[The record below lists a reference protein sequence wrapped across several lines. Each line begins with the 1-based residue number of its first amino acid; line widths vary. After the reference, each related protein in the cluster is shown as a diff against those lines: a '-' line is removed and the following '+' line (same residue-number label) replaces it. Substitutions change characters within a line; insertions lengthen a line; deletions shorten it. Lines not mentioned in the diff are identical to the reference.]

1 MLISS
6 SGAPGERR
14 PAPGRGVVRATSCR
28 TWTHRLS
35 VLSIALAGSML
46 AASGAYALSFVE
58 AREIAEQ
65 QSPRVSAQRLQIDAV
80 ESAQK
85 AAGTLPDP
93 KLSIG
98 LESFPISGMDRWSLT
113 RESMTGQRLALM
125 QEVPNQA
132 KRAAKVASAQARV
145 ERERAALVLQRLQIR
160 QELGLAW
167 IAAQA
172 VEQRDQLLAEL
183 LAENRRLQDSLL
195 ARVAG
200 GSAQA
205 GDLLT
210 AQQEALALS
219 DRRDDLQRDRSKA
232 RAMLRRWV
240 GPRADE
246 SLQGGT
252 GPLIHPVAQLRAE
265 LSSHAELALYPT
277 MQSMA
282 RAESHEA
289 QSEARGDWSWE
300 VAYTRR
306 DRRWGDM
313 VSFQLT
319 FDLPWQKERRQTPM
333 IQAKQRE
340 LERLE
345 AEQEP
350 HRDCRARQR
359 AGQHQP
365 GGPGDDPAQ
374 HEHPA
379 DADRTAWPAGA
390 DHRQSRSGVAAVP
403 ADVLPAGSHS
413 MSTTKKLR
421 LGPLPRTESVKL
433 TFACPVSLK
442 ADLDRYAALHA
453 QVYGEAVDTATLI
466 PYMLEAF
473 MEGDRGFK
481 RTQTKNEKA
490 TPA

>member
-14 PAPGRGVVRATSCR
+14 PAPGHGVLRAIPRR
-28 TWTHRLS
+28 TWIHRLS
-35 VLSIALAGSML
+35 ILSIALAGSMF
-46 AASGAYALSFVE
+46 AASRTYALSFAE

-93 KLSIG
+93 KLSVG
-98 LESFPISGMDRWSLT
+98 LENLPISGMDRWSLT

-172 VEQRDQLLAEL
+172 VEQREQLLTEL
-183 LAENRRLQDSLL
+183 LAENQRLQDSLP

-205 GDLLT
+205 GDLLA

-289 QSEARGDWSWE
+289 QSESRGDWSWE
-300 VAYTRR
+300 IAYSRR

-313 VSFQLT
+313 VSFQVT
-319 FDLPWQKERRQTPM
+319 FDLPWQKDRRQTPM

-345 AEQEP
+345 AEQEDVARR
-350 HRDCRARQR
+350 HLQELDDSAAELQALDSQIERLKSTGLQLAQGRAELALGTYR
-359 AGQHQP
+359 AAK
-365 GGPGDDPAQ
+365 GDLGAVLGARAQ
-374 HEHPA
+374 
-379 DADRTAWPAGA
+379 
-390 DHRQSRSGVAAVP
+390 
-403 ADVLPAGSHS
+403 VLE
-413 MSTTKKLR
+413 TRLR
-421 LGPLPRTESVKL
+421 LIDLQAQRDGVTTRLN
-433 TFACPVSLK
+433 SLI
-442 ADLDRYAALHA
+442 AD
-453 QVYGEAVDTATLI
+453 
-466 PYMLEAF
+466 
-473 MEGDRGFK
+473 
-481 RTQTKNEKA
+481 
-490 TPA
+490 

>member
-1 MLISS
+1 MSI
-6 SGAPGERR
+6 
-14 PAPGRGVVRATSCR
+14 
-28 TWTHRLS
+28 
-35 VLSIALAGSML
+35 LSIALAGSMF
-46 AASGAYALSFVE
+46 AASRTYALSFAE

-93 KLSIG
+93 KLSVG
-98 LESFPISGMDRWSLT
+98 LENLPISGMDRWSLT

-172 VEQRDQLLAEL
+172 VEQREQLLTEL
-183 LAENRRLQDSLL
+183 LAENQRLQDSLP

-205 GDLLT
+205 GDLLA

-289 QSEARGDWSWE
+289 QSESRGDWSWE
-300 VAYTRR
+300 IAYSRR

-313 VSFQLT
+313 VSFQVT
-319 FDLPWQKERRQTPM
+319 FDLPWQKDRRQTPM

-345 AEQEP
+345 AEQEDVARR
-350 HRDCRARQR
+350 HLQELDDSAAELQALDSQIERLKSTGLQLAQGRAELALGNYR
-359 AGQHQP
+359 AAK
-365 GGPGDDPAQ
+365 GDLGAVLGARAQ
-374 HEHPA
+374 
-379 DADRTAWPAGA
+379 
-390 DHRQSRSGVAAVP
+390 
-403 ADVLPAGSHS
+403 VLE
-413 MSTTKKLR
+413 TRLR
-421 LGPLPRTESVKL
+421 LIDLQAQRDGVTTRLN
-433 TFACPVSLK
+433 SLI
-442 ADLDRYAALHA
+442 AD
-453 QVYGEAVDTATLI
+453 
-466 PYMLEAF
+466 
-473 MEGDRGFK
+473 
-481 RTQTKNEKA
+481 
-490 TPA
+490 

>member
-14 PAPGRGVVRATSCR
+14 PAPSHGAMRAISCGPR
-28 TWTHRLS
+28 VHRLS
-35 VLSIALAGSML
+35 ILTIALMGGVFTS
-46 AASGAYALSFVE
+46 SQAYALNFAE

-93 KLSIG
+93 KLSVG
-98 LESFPISGMDRWSLT
+98 MENFPVSGMDRWSLT

-183 LAENRRLQDSLL
+183 LAENQRLQDSLP
-195 ARVAG
+195 
-200 GSAQA
+200 
-205 GDLLT
+205 

-219 DRRDDLQRDRSKA
+219 DRLDDLRRDRAKA

-246 SLQGGT
+246 TLQGDT
-252 GPLIHPVAQLRAE
+252 GPLIRPVTQLRTD
-265 LSSHAELALYPT
+265 LSSHAELALYPA

-289 QSEARGDWSWE
+289 QSESRGDWSWE

-313 VSFQLT
+313 VSFQVT

-345 AEQEP
+345 VEQE
-350 HRDCRARQR
+350 DVARKHLQEL
-359 AGQHQP
+359 
-365 GGPGDDPAQ
+365 DDSAAELQALDSQIERLKSTGLQLAQ
-374 HEHPA
+374 G
-379 DADRTAWPAGA
+379 R
-390 DHRQSRSGVAAVP
+390 
-403 ADVLPAGSHS
+403 
-413 MSTTKKLR
+413 
-421 LGPLPRTESVKL
+421 
-433 TFACPVSLK
+433 
-442 ADLDRYAALHA
+442 ADLALSNYRAAKGDLGAVLGARA
-453 QVYGEAVDTATLI
+453 QV
-466 PYMLEAF
+466 LEAR
-473 MEGDRGFK
+473 MRLIDLQAQRDGVTTRLNSLIAD
-481 RTQTKNEKA
+481 
-490 TPA
+490 

>member
-14 PAPGRGVVRATSCR
+14 PAPGHGVLRAIPRR
-28 TWTHRLS
+28 TWIHRLS
-35 VLSIALAGSML
+35 ILSIALAGSMF
-46 AASGAYALSFVE
+46 AASRTYALSFAE

-93 KLSIG
+93 KLSVG
-98 LESFPISGMDRWSLT
+98 LENLPISGMDRWSLT

-172 VEQRDQLLAEL
+172 VEQREQLLTEL
-183 LAENRRLQDSLL
+183 LAENQRLQDSLP

-205 GDLLT
+205 GDLLA

-289 QSEARGDWSWE
+289 QSESRGDWSWE
-300 VAYTRR
+300 IAYSRR

-313 VSFQLT
+313 VSFQVT
-319 FDLPWQKERRQTPM
+319 FDLPWQKDRRQTPM

-345 AEQEP
+345 AEQEDVARR
-350 HRDCRARQR
+350 HLQELDDSAAELQALDSQIERLKSTGLQLAQGRAELALGNYR
-359 AGQHQP
+359 AAK
-365 GGPGDDPAQ
+365 GDL
-374 HEHPA
+374 
-379 DADRTAWPAGA
+379 GA
-390 DHRQSRSGVAAVP
+390 
-403 ADVLPAGSHS
+403 VLGA
-413 MSTTKKLR
+413 R
-421 LGPLPRTESVKL
+421 
-433 TFACPVSLK
+433 
-442 ADLDRYAALHA
+442 A
-453 QVYGEAVDTATLI
+453 QVLETRLLLI
-466 PYMLEAF
+466 GLQAQRVGVTMRQNSLIA
-473 MEGDRGFK
+473 D
-481 RTQTKNEKA
+481 
-490 TPA
+490 

>member
-1 MLISS
+1 MF
-6 SGAPGERR
+6 
-14 PAPGRGVVRATSCR
+14 
-28 TWTHRLS
+28 
-35 VLSIALAGSML
+35 
-46 AASGAYALSFVE
+46 AASRTYALSFAE

-93 KLSIG
+93 KLSVG
-98 LESFPISGMDRWSLT
+98 LENLPISGMDRWSLT

-172 VEQRDQLLAEL
+172 VEQREQLLTEL
-183 LAENRRLQDSLL
+183 LAENQRLQDSLP

-205 GDLLT
+205 GDLLA

-289 QSEARGDWSWE
+289 QSESRGDWSWE
-300 VAYTRR
+300 IAYSRR

-313 VSFQLT
+313 VSFQVT
-319 FDLPWQKERRQTPM
+319 FDLPWQKDRRQTPM

-345 AEQEP
+345 AEQEDVARR
-350 HRDCRARQR
+350 HLQELDDSAAELQALDSQIERLKSTGLQLAQGRAELALSNYR
-359 AGQHQP
+359 AAK
-365 GGPGDDPAQ
+365 GDLSAVLGARAQ
-374 HEHPA
+374 
-379 DADRTAWPAGA
+379 
-390 DHRQSRSGVAAVP
+390 
-403 ADVLPAGSHS
+403 VLE
-413 MSTTKKLR
+413 TRLR
-421 LGPLPRTESVKL
+421 LIDLQAQRDGVTTRLNRL
-433 TFACPVSLK
+433 I
-442 ADLDRYAALHA
+442 AD
-453 QVYGEAVDTATLI
+453 
-466 PYMLEAF
+466 
-473 MEGDRGFK
+473 
-481 RTQTKNEKA
+481 
-490 TPA
+490 

>member
-1 MLISS
+1 MLVSS
-6 SGAPGERR
+6 R
-14 PAPGRGVVRATSCR
+14 
-28 TWTHRLS
+28 
-35 VLSIALAGSML
+35 
-46 AASGAYALSFVE
+46 AYALNFAE

-80 ESAQK
+80 EFARK

-98 LESFPISGMDRWSLT
+98 LENFPISGMDRWSLT
-113 RESMTGQRLALM
+113 REPMTGQRLALM

-132 KRAAKVASAQARV
+132 KRDAKVASAQARV

-183 LAENRRLQDSLL
+183 LAENQRLQDSLP

-205 GDLLT
+205 GDLLA

-246 SLQGGT
+246 ALQGDT

-265 LSSHAELALYPT
+265 LSSHAELALYPA

-289 QSEARGDWSWE
+289 QSESRGDWSWE
-300 VAYTRR
+300 IAYSRR

-313 VSFQLT
+313 VSFQVT
-319 FDLPWQKERRQTPM
+319 FDLPWQKDRRQTPM

-345 AEQEP
+345 AEQEDVSRR
-350 HRDCRARQR
+350 HLQELDDSAAELQALNSQIERLKSTGLQLAQGRAELALSNYR
-359 AGQHQP
+359 AAK
-365 GGPGDDPAQ
+365 GDLSAVLGARAQ
-374 HEHPA
+374 
-379 DADRTAWPAGA
+379 
-390 DHRQSRSGVAAVP
+390 
-403 ADVLPAGSHS
+403 VLE
-413 MSTTKKLR
+413 TRLR
-421 LGPLPRTESVKL
+421 LIDLQAQRDGVTTRLN
-433 TFACPVSLK
+433 SLI
-442 ADLDRYAALHA
+442 AD
-453 QVYGEAVDTATLI
+453 
-466 PYMLEAF
+466 
-473 MEGDRGFK
+473 
-481 RTQTKNEKA
+481 
-490 TPA
+490 

>member
-14 PAPGRGVVRATSCR
+14 PAPGHGVLRAIPRR
-28 TWTHRLS
+28 TWIHRLS
-35 VLSIALAGSML
+35 ILSIALAGSMF
-46 AASGAYALSFVE
+46 AASRTYALSFAE

-93 KLSIG
+93 KLSVG
-98 LESFPISGMDRWSLT
+98 LENLPISGMDRWSLT

-172 VEQRDQLLAEL
+172 VEQREQLLTEL
-183 LAENRRLQDSLL
+183 LAENQLLQDSLP

-205 GDLLT
+205 GDLLA

-289 QSEARGDWSWE
+289 QSESRGDWSWE
-300 VAYTRR
+300 IAYSRR

-313 VSFQLT
+313 VSFQVT
-319 FDLPWQKERRQTPM
+319 FDLPWQKDRRQTPM

-345 AEQEP
+345 AEQEDVARR
-350 HRDCRARQR
+350 HLQELDDSAAELQALDSQIERLKSTGLQLAQGRAELALGNYR
-359 AGQHQP
+359 AAK
-365 GGPGDDPAQ
+365 GDLGAVLGARAQ
-374 HEHPA
+374 
-379 DADRTAWPAGA
+379 
-390 DHRQSRSGVAAVP
+390 
-403 ADVLPAGSHS
+403 VLE
-413 MSTTKKLR
+413 TRLR
-421 LGPLPRTESVKL
+421 LIDLQAQRDGVTTRLN
-433 TFACPVSLK
+433 SLI
-442 ADLDRYAALHA
+442 AD
-453 QVYGEAVDTATLI
+453 
-466 PYMLEAF
+466 
-473 MEGDRGFK
+473 
-481 RTQTKNEKA
+481 
-490 TPA
+490 

>member
-14 PAPGRGVVRATSCR
+14 PAPGHGVLRAIPRR
-28 TWTHRLS
+28 TWIHRLS
-35 VLSIALAGSML
+35 ILSIALAGSMF
-46 AASGAYALSFVE
+46 AASRTYALSFAE

-93 KLSIG
+93 KLSVG
-98 LESFPISGMDRWSLT
+98 LENLPISGMDRWSLT

-172 VEQRDQLLAEL
+172 VEQREQLLTEL
-183 LAENRRLQDSLL
+183 LAENQRLQDSLP

-205 GDLLT
+205 GDLLA

-289 QSEARGDWSWE
+289 QSESRGDWSWE
-300 VAYTRR
+300 IAYSRR

-313 VSFQLT
+313 VSFQVT
-319 FDLPWQKERRQTPM
+319 FDLPWQKDRRQTPM

-345 AEQEP
+345 AEQEDVARR
-350 HRDCRARQR
+350 HLQELDDSAAELQALDSQIERLKSTGLQLAQGRADLALSNYR
-359 AGQHQP
+359 AAK
-365 GGPGDDPAQ
+365 GDLGAVLGARAQ
-374 HEHPA
+374 
-379 DADRTAWPAGA
+379 
-390 DHRQSRSGVAAVP
+390 
-403 ADVLPAGSHS
+403 VLE
-413 MSTTKKLR
+413 TRLR
-421 LGPLPRTESVKL
+421 LIDLQAQRDGVTTRLN
-433 TFACPVSLK
+433 SLI
-442 ADLDRYAALHA
+442 AD
-453 QVYGEAVDTATLI
+453 
-466 PYMLEAF
+466 
-473 MEGDRGFK
+473 
-481 RTQTKNEKA
+481 
-490 TPA
+490 

>member
-1 MLISS
+1 MF
-6 SGAPGERR
+6 
-14 PAPGRGVVRATSCR
+14 
-28 TWTHRLS
+28 
-35 VLSIALAGSML
+35 
-46 AASGAYALSFVE
+46 AASRTYALSFAE

-93 KLSIG
+93 KLSVG
-98 LESFPISGMDRWSLT
+98 LENLPISGMDRWSLT

-172 VEQRDQLLAEL
+172 VEQREQLLTEL
-183 LAENRRLQDSLL
+183 LAENQRLQDSLP

-205 GDLLT
+205 GDLLA

-289 QSEARGDWSWE
+289 QSESRGDWSWE
-300 VAYTRR
+300 IAYSRR

-313 VSFQLT
+313 VSFQVT
-319 FDLPWQKERRQTPM
+319 FDLPWQKDRRQTPM

-345 AEQEP
+345 AEQEDVARR
-350 HRDCRARQR
+350 HLQELDDSAAELQALDSQIERLKSTGLQLAQGRAELALSNYR
-359 AGQHQP
+359 AAK
-365 GGPGDDPAQ
+365 GDLSAVLGARAQ
-374 HEHPA
+374 
-379 DADRTAWPAGA
+379 
-390 DHRQSRSGVAAVP
+390 
-403 ADVLPAGSHS
+403 VLE
-413 MSTTKKLR
+413 TRLR
-421 LGPLPRTESVKL
+421 LIDLQAQRDGVTTRLN
-433 TFACPVSLK
+433 SLI
-442 ADLDRYAALHA
+442 AD
-453 QVYGEAVDTATLI
+453 
-466 PYMLEAF
+466 
-473 MEGDRGFK
+473 
-481 RTQTKNEKA
+481 
-490 TPA
+490 

>member
-14 PAPGRGVVRATSCR
+14 PAPGHGVLRAIPRR
-28 TWTHRLS
+28 TWIHRLS
-35 VLSIALAGSML
+35 ILSIALAGSMF
-46 AASGAYALSFVE
+46 AASRTYALSFAE

-93 KLSIG
+93 KLSVG
-98 LESFPISGMDRWSLT
+98 LENLPISGMDRWSLT

-172 VEQRDQLLAEL
+172 VEQREQLLTEL
-183 LAENRRLQDSLL
+183 LAENQRLQDSLP

-205 GDLLT
+205 GDLLA

-289 QSEARGDWSWE
+289 QSESRGDWSWE
-300 VAYTRR
+300 IAYSRR

-313 VSFQLT
+313 VSFQVT
-319 FDLPWQKERRQTPM
+319 FDLPWQKDRRQTPM

-345 AEQEP
+345 AEQEDVARR
-350 HRDCRARQR
+350 HLQELDDSAAELQALDSQIERLKSTGLQLAQGRAELALSNYR
-359 AGQHQP
+359 AAK
-365 GGPGDDPAQ
+365 GDLGAVLSARAQ
-374 HEHPA
+374 
-379 DADRTAWPAGA
+379 
-390 DHRQSRSGVAAVP
+390 
-403 ADVLPAGSHS
+403 VLE
-413 MSTTKKLR
+413 TRLR
-421 LGPLPRTESVKL
+421 LIDLQAQRDSVTTRL
-433 TFACPVSLK
+433 NSLI
-442 ADLDRYAALHA
+442 AD
-453 QVYGEAVDTATLI
+453 
-466 PYMLEAF
+466 
-473 MEGDRGFK
+473 
-481 RTQTKNEKA
+481 
-490 TPA
+490 

>member
-1 MLISS
+1 MFASS
-6 SGAPGERR
+6 SGAPRGRH
-14 PAPGRGVVRATSCR
+14 PALGRSVLRASACCAR
-28 TWTHRLS
+28 AHRLS
-35 VLSIALAGSML
+35 ILSIALAGS
-46 AASGAYALSFVE
+46 ALISNQAHALDFAE

-93 KLSIG
+93 KLSVG
-98 LESFPISGMDRWSLT
+98 MENFPISGMDRWSLT
-113 RESMTGQRLALM
+113 REPMTMQRLALM

-132 KRAAKVASAQARV
+132 KRDAKVASAQARV

-172 VEQRDQLLAEL
+172 VEQRDQMLAEL
-183 LAENRRLQDSLL
+183 LAENRRLQDSLP

-205 GDLLT
+205 GDLLA
-210 AQQEALALS
+210 AQQEALALA
-219 DRRDDLQRDRSKA
+219 DRRDDLQRDRAKA

-246 SLQGGT
+246 ALQGDTGT
-252 GPLIHPVAQLRAE
+252 LIRPVAQLRTE
-265 LSSHAELALYPT
+265 LSSHAELALYPA

-289 QSEARGDWSWE
+289 QSESRGDWSWE
-300 VAYTRR
+300 VAYSRR

-313 VSFQLT
+313 VSFQVT
-319 FDLPWQKERRQTPM
+319 FDLPWQKNRRQTPM

-345 AEQEP
+345 AEQEDVARR
-350 HRDCRARQR
+350 HLQELDDSAAELKALDSQIERLKSAGLQLAQGRAELALSNYR
-359 AGQHQP
+359 AAK
-365 GGPGDDPAQ
+365 GDLGAVLSARAQ
-374 HEHPA
+374 
-379 DADRTAWPAGA
+379 
-390 DHRQSRSGVAAVP
+390 
-403 ADVLPAGSHS
+403 VLE
-413 MSTTKKLR
+413 TRLR
-421 LGPLPRTESVKL
+421 LIDLQAQRDGVTTRLN
-433 TFACPVSLK
+433 SLI
-442 ADLDRYAALHA
+442 AD
-453 QVYGEAVDTATLI
+453 
-466 PYMLEAF
+466 
-473 MEGDRGFK
+473 
-481 RTQTKNEKA
+481 
-490 TPA
+490 

>member
-14 PAPGRGVVRATSCR
+14 PAPGHGVLRAIPRR
-28 TWTHRLS
+28 TWIHRLS
-35 VLSIALAGSML
+35 ILSIALAGSMF
-46 AASGAYALSFVE
+46 AASRTYALSFAE

-93 KLSIG
+93 KLSVG
-98 LESFPISGMDRWSLT
+98 LENLPISGMDRWSLT

-172 VEQRDQLLAEL
+172 VEQREQLLTEL
-183 LAENRRLQDSLL
+183 LAENQRLQDSLP

-205 GDLLT
+205 GDLLA

-289 QSEARGDWSWE
+289 QSESRGDWSWE
-300 VAYTRR
+300 IAYSRR

-313 VSFQLT
+313 VSFQVT
-319 FDLPWQKERRQTPM
+319 FDLPWQKDRRQTPM

-345 AEQEP
+345 AEQEDVARR
-350 HRDCRARQR
+350 HLQELDDSAAELQALDSQIERLKSTGLQLAQGRAELALSNYR
-359 AGQHQP
+359 AAKSDLSAVLGAR
-365 GGPGDDPAQ
+365 AQ
-374 HEHPA
+374 
-379 DADRTAWPAGA
+379 
-390 DHRQSRSGVAAVP
+390 
-403 ADVLPAGSHS
+403 VLE
-413 MSTTKKLR
+413 TRLR
-421 LGPLPRTESVKL
+421 LIDLQAQRDGVTMRLN
-433 TFACPVSLK
+433 SLI
-442 ADLDRYAALHA
+442 AD
-453 QVYGEAVDTATLI
+453 
-466 PYMLEAF
+466 
-473 MEGDRGFK
+473 
-481 RTQTKNEKA
+481 
-490 TPA
+490 

>member
-14 PAPGRGVVRATSCR
+14 PAPGHGVLRAIPRR
-28 TWTHRLS
+28 TWIHRLS
-35 VLSIALAGSML
+35 ILSIALAGSMF
-46 AASGAYALSFVE
+46 AASRTYALSFAE

-93 KLSIG
+93 KLSVG
-98 LESFPISGMDRWSLT
+98 LENLPISGMDRWSLT

-172 VEQRDQLLAEL
+172 VEQREQLLTEL
-183 LAENRRLQDSLL
+183 LAENQRLQDSLP

-205 GDLLT
+205 GDLLA

-219 DRRDDLQRDRSKA
+219 DRRDDLQRDWSKA

-289 QSEARGDWSWE
+289 QSESRGDWSWE
-300 VAYTRR
+300 IAYSRR

-313 VSFQLT
+313 VSFQVT
-319 FDLPWQKERRQTPM
+319 FDLPWQKDRRQTPM

-345 AEQEP
+345 AEQEDVSRR
-350 HRDCRARQR
+350 HLQELDDSAAELQALDSQIERLKSTGLQLAQGRAELALGNYR
-359 AGQHQP
+359 AAK
-365 GGPGDDPAQ
+365 GDLGAVLGARAQ
-374 HEHPA
+374 
-379 DADRTAWPAGA
+379 
-390 DHRQSRSGVAAVP
+390 
-403 ADVLPAGSHS
+403 VLE
-413 MSTTKKLR
+413 TRLR
-421 LGPLPRTESVKL
+421 LIDLQAQRDGVTTRLN
-433 TFACPVSLK
+433 SLI
-442 ADLDRYAALHA
+442 AD
-453 QVYGEAVDTATLI
+453 
-466 PYMLEAF
+466 
-473 MEGDRGFK
+473 
-481 RTQTKNEKA
+481 
-490 TPA
+490 

>member
-14 PAPGRGVVRATSCR
+14 PAPGRGVVRAISCR
-28 TWTHRLS
+28 TWIHRLS
-35 VLSIALAGSML
+35 ILSIVLAGSMF
-46 AASGAYALSFVE
+46 ASSRAYALNFAE

-80 ESAQK
+80 ESARK

-93 KLSIG
+93 KLSVG
-98 LESFPISGMDRWSLT
+98 LENFPISGMDRWSLT
-113 RESMTGQRLALM
+113 REPMTMQRLALM

-132 KRAAKVASAQARV
+132 KREAKVASAQARV

-172 VEQRDQLLAEL
+172 VEQRDQLLADL
-183 LAENRRLQDSLL
+183 LDENQRLQDSLP

-205 GDLLT
+205 GDLLA
-210 AQQEALALS
+210 AQQEALALA
-219 DRRDDLQRDRSKA
+219 DRRDDLQRDRAKA

-240 GPRADE
+240 GQRADE
-246 SLQGGT
+246 ALQGGT
-252 GPLIHPVAQLRAE
+252 DPLIRPVAQLRSD
-265 LSSHAELALYPT
+265 LSSHAELALYPA

-289 QSEARGDWSWE
+289 QSESRGDWSWE
-300 VAYTRR
+300 VAYSRR
-306 DRRWGDM
+306 APQWGDM

-340 LERLE
+340 LERLD
-345 AEQEP
+345 AEQEDVARR
-350 HRDCRARQR
+350 HLQELDDSAAELKALDSQIERLKSTGLQLAQGRAELALSNYR
-359 AGQHQP
+359 AAK
-365 GGPGDDPAQ
+365 GDLSAVLGARAQ
-374 HEHPA
+374 
-379 DADRTAWPAGA
+379 
-390 DHRQSRSGVAAVP
+390 
-403 ADVLPAGSHS
+403 VLEAR
-413 MSTTKKLR
+413 LR
-421 LGPLPRTESVKL
+421 LIDLQTQRDGVTTRLN
-433 TFACPVSLK
+433 SLI
-442 ADLDRYAALHA
+442 AD
-453 QVYGEAVDTATLI
+453 
-466 PYMLEAF
+466 
-473 MEGDRGFK
+473 
-481 RTQTKNEKA
+481 
-490 TPA
+490 

>member
-1 MLISS
+1 MLASS
-6 SGAPGERR
+6 SGAHGERC
-14 PAPGRGVVRATSCR
+14 PAPGRGVMRAISCR
-28 TWTHRLS
+28 TWMHRLS
-35 VLSIALAGSML
+35 ILSIALAGGVFAS
-46 AASGAYALSFVE
+46 SGAYALNFAE

-65 QSPRVSAQRLQIDAV
+65 QSPRVAAQRLQIDAV

-93 KLSIG
+93 KLSVG
-98 LESFPISGMDRWSLT
+98 MENFPISGMDRWSLT

-172 VEQRDQLLAEL
+172 VEQREQLLTEL
-183 LAENRRLQDSLL
+183 LAENQRLQDSLP

-205 GDLLT
+205 GDLLA

-289 QSEARGDWSWE
+289 QSESRGDWSWE
-300 VAYTRR
+300 IAYSRR

-313 VSFQLT
+313 VSFQVT
-319 FDLPWQKERRQTPM
+319 FDLPWQKDRRQTPM

-345 AEQEP
+345 AEQEDVARR
-350 HRDCRARQR
+350 HLQELDDSAAELQALDSQIERLKSTGLQLAQGRAELALSNYR
-359 AGQHQP
+359 AAK
-365 GGPGDDPAQ
+365 GDLSAVLGARAQ
-374 HEHPA
+374 
-379 DADRTAWPAGA
+379 
-390 DHRQSRSGVAAVP
+390 
-403 ADVLPAGSHS
+403 VLEAR
-413 MSTTKKLR
+413 LR
-421 LGPLPRTESVKL
+421 LIDLQAQRDGVTTRLN
-433 TFACPVSLK
+433 SLI
-442 ADLDRYAALHA
+442 AD
-453 QVYGEAVDTATLI
+453 
-466 PYMLEAF
+466 
-473 MEGDRGFK
+473 
-481 RTQTKNEKA
+481 
-490 TPA
+490 

>member
-14 PAPGRGVVRATSCR
+14 PAPGHGVLRAIPRR
-28 TWTHRLS
+28 TWIHRLS
-35 VLSIALAGSML
+35 ILSIALAGSMF
-46 AASGAYALSFVE
+46 AASRTYALSFAE

-93 KLSIG
+93 KLSVG
-98 LESFPISGMDRWSLT
+98 LENLPISGMDRWSLT

-172 VEQRDQLLAEL
+172 VEQREQLLTEL
-183 LAENRRLQDSLL
+183 LAENQRLQDSLP

-205 GDLLT
+205 GDLLA

-289 QSEARGDWSWE
+289 QSESRGDWSWE
-300 VAYTRR
+300 IAYSRR

-313 VSFQLT
+313 VSFQVT
-319 FDLPWQKERRQTPM
+319 FDLPWQKDRRQTPM

-345 AEQEP
+345 AEQEDVARR
-350 HRDCRARQR
+350 HLQELDDSAAELQALDSQIERLKSTGLQLAQGRAELALSNYR
-359 AGQHQP
+359 AAK
-365 GGPGDDPAQ
+365 GDLSAVLGARAQ
-374 HEHPA
+374 
-379 DADRTAWPAGA
+379 
-390 DHRQSRSGVAAVP
+390 
-403 ADVLPAGSHS
+403 VLEAR
-413 MSTTKKLR
+413 LR
-421 LGPLPRTESVKL
+421 LIDLQTQRDGVTTRLN
-433 TFACPVSLK
+433 SLI
-442 ADLDRYAALHA
+442 AD
-453 QVYGEAVDTATLI
+453 
-466 PYMLEAF
+466 
-473 MEGDRGFK
+473 
-481 RTQTKNEKA
+481 
-490 TPA
+490 

>member
-1 MLISS
+1 MF
-6 SGAPGERR
+6 
-14 PAPGRGVVRATSCR
+14 
-28 TWTHRLS
+28 
-35 VLSIALAGSML
+35 
-46 AASGAYALSFVE
+46 AASRTYALSFAE

-93 KLSIG
+93 KLSVG
-98 LESFPISGMDRWSLT
+98 LENLPISGMDRWSLT

-172 VEQRDQLLAEL
+172 VEQREQLLTEL
-183 LAENRRLQDSLL
+183 LAENQRLQDSLP

-205 GDLLT
+205 GDLL
-210 AQQEALALS
+210 AAEQEALALS

-289 QSEARGDWSWE
+289 QSESRGDWSWE
-300 VAYTRR
+300 IAYSRR

-313 VSFQLT
+313 VSFQVT
-319 FDLPWQKERRQTPM
+319 FDLPWQKDRRQTPM

-345 AEQEP
+345 AEQEDVARR
-350 HRDCRARQR
+350 HLQELDDSAAELQALDSQIERLKSTGLQLAQGRAELALGNYR
-359 AGQHQP
+359 AAK
-365 GGPGDDPAQ
+365 GDLGAVLGARAQ
-374 HEHPA
+374 
-379 DADRTAWPAGA
+379 
-390 DHRQSRSGVAAVP
+390 
-403 ADVLPAGSHS
+403 VLE
-413 MSTTKKLR
+413 TRLR
-421 LGPLPRTESVKL
+421 LIDLQAQRDGVTTRLN
-433 TFACPVSLK
+433 SLI
-442 ADLDRYAALHA
+442 AD
-453 QVYGEAVDTATLI
+453 
-466 PYMLEAF
+466 
-473 MEGDRGFK
+473 
-481 RTQTKNEKA
+481 
-490 TPA
+490 

>member
-14 PAPGRGVVRATSCR
+14 PAPGHGVLRAIPRR
-28 TWTHRLS
+28 TWIHRLS
-35 VLSIALAGSML
+35 ILSIALAGSMF
-46 AASGAYALSFVE
+46 AASRTYALSFAE

-93 KLSIG
+93 KLSVG
-98 LESFPISGMDRWSLT
+98 LENLPISGMDRWSLT

-172 VEQRDQLLAEL
+172 VEQREQLLTEL
-183 LAENRRLQDSLL
+183 LAENQRLQDSLP

-205 GDLLT
+205 GDLLA

-282 RAESHEA
+282 RAESNEA
-289 QSEARGDWSWE
+289 QSESRGDWSWE
-300 VAYTRR
+300 IAYSRR

-313 VSFQLT
+313 VSFQVT
-319 FDLPWQKERRQTPM
+319 FDLPWQKDRRQTPM

-345 AEQEP
+345 AEQEDVARR
-350 HRDCRARQR
+350 HLQELDDSAAELQALDSQIERLKSTGLQLAQGRAELALGNYR
-359 AGQHQP
+359 AAK
-365 GGPGDDPAQ
+365 GDLGAVLGARAQ
-374 HEHPA
+374 
-379 DADRTAWPAGA
+379 
-390 DHRQSRSGVAAVP
+390 
-403 ADVLPAGSHS
+403 VLE
-413 MSTTKKLR
+413 TRLR
-421 LGPLPRTESVKL
+421 LIDLQAQRDGVTTRLN
-433 TFACPVSLK
+433 SLI
-442 ADLDRYAALHA
+442 AD
-453 QVYGEAVDTATLI
+453 
-466 PYMLEAF
+466 
-473 MEGDRGFK
+473 
-481 RTQTKNEKA
+481 
-490 TPA
+490 

>member
-1 MLISS
+1 
-6 SGAPGERR
+6 
-14 PAPGRGVVRATSCR
+14 
-28 TWTHRLS
+28 
-35 VLSIALAGSML
+35 ML
-46 AASGAYALSFVE
+46 AASRTYALSFAE

-65 QSPRVSAQRLQIDAV
+65 HSPRVSAQRLQIDAAQSV
-80 ESAQK
+80 QK

-93 KLSIG
+93 KLSVG
-98 LESFPISGMDRWSLT
+98 LENLPISGMDRWSLT

-183 LAENRRLQDSLL
+183 LAENQRLQDSLP

-205 GDLLT
+205 GDLLA

-246 SLQGGT
+246 SLQGGI

-289 QSEARGDWSWE
+289 QSESRGDWSWE
-300 VAYTRR
+300 IAYSRR

-313 VSFQLT
+313 VSFQVT
-319 FDLPWQKERRQTPM
+319 FDLPWQKDRRQTPM

-345 AEQEP
+345 AEQEDVSRR
-350 HRDCRARQR
+350 HLQELDDSAAELQALDSQIERLKSTGLQLAQGRAELALSNYR
-359 AGQHQP
+359 AAKSDLSAVLGAR
-365 GGPGDDPAQ
+365 AQ
-374 HEHPA
+374 
-379 DADRTAWPAGA
+379 
-390 DHRQSRSGVAAVP
+390 
-403 ADVLPAGSHS
+403 VLE
-413 MSTTKKLR
+413 TRLR
-421 LGPLPRTESVKL
+421 LIDLQAQRDGVTMRLN
-433 TFACPVSLK
+433 SLI
-442 ADLDRYAALHA
+442 AD
-453 QVYGEAVDTATLI
+453 
-466 PYMLEAF
+466 
-473 MEGDRGFK
+473 
-481 RTQTKNEKA
+481 
-490 TPA
+490 

>member
-1 MLISS
+1 MLFSS

-14 PAPGRGVVRATSCR
+14 PAPGHGVLRAIPRR
-28 TWTHRLS
+28 TWIHRLS
-35 VLSIALAGSML
+35 ILSIALAGSMF
-46 AASGAYALSFVE
+46 AASRTYALSFAE

-93 KLSIG
+93 KLSVG
-98 LESFPISGMDRWSLT
+98 LENLPISGMDRWSLT

-172 VEQRDQLLAEL
+172 VEQREQLLTEL
-183 LAENRRLQDSLL
+183 LAENQRLQDSLP

-205 GDLLT
+205 GDLLA

-289 QSEARGDWSWE
+289 QSESRGDWSWE
-300 VAYTRR
+300 IAYSRR

-313 VSFQLT
+313 VSFQVT
-319 FDLPWQKERRQTPM
+319 FDLPWQKDRRQTPM

-345 AEQEP
+345 AEQEDVARR
-350 HRDCRARQR
+350 HLQELDDSAAELQALDSQIERLKSTGLQLAQGRAELALGNYR
-359 AGQHQP
+359 AAK
-365 GGPGDDPAQ
+365 GDLGAVLGARAQ
-374 HEHPA
+374 
-379 DADRTAWPAGA
+379 
-390 DHRQSRSGVAAVP
+390 
-403 ADVLPAGSHS
+403 VLE
-413 MSTTKKLR
+413 TRLR
-421 LGPLPRTESVKL
+421 LIDLQAQRDGVTTRLN
-433 TFACPVSLK
+433 SLI
-442 ADLDRYAALHA
+442 AD
-453 QVYGEAVDTATLI
+453 
-466 PYMLEAF
+466 
-473 MEGDRGFK
+473 
-481 RTQTKNEKA
+481 
-490 TPA
+490 

>member
-14 PAPGRGVVRATSCR
+14 PAPGHGVLRAIPRR
-28 TWTHRLS
+28 TWIHRLS
-35 VLSIALAGSML
+35 ILSIALAGSMF
-46 AASGAYALSFVE
+46 AASRTYALSFAE
-58 AREIAEQ
+58 AREIAEH

-93 KLSIG
+93 KLSVG
-98 LESFPISGMDRWSLT
+98 LENLPISGMDRWSLT

-172 VEQRDQLLAEL
+172 VEQREQLLTEL
-183 LAENRRLQDSLL
+183 LAENQRLQDSLP

-205 GDLLT
+205 GDLLA

-289 QSEARGDWSWE
+289 QSESRGDWSWE
-300 VAYTRR
+300 IAYSRR

-313 VSFQLT
+313 VSFQVT
-319 FDLPWQKERRQTPM
+319 FDLPWQKDRRQTPM

-345 AEQEP
+345 AEQEDVARR
-350 HRDCRARQR
+350 HLQELDDSAAELQALDSQIERLKSTGLQLAQGRAELALGNYR
-359 AGQHQP
+359 AAK
-365 GGPGDDPAQ
+365 GDLGAVLGARAQ
-374 HEHPA
+374 
-379 DADRTAWPAGA
+379 
-390 DHRQSRSGVAAVP
+390 
-403 ADVLPAGSHS
+403 VLE
-413 MSTTKKLR
+413 TRLR
-421 LGPLPRTESVKL
+421 LIDLQAQRDGVTTRLN
-433 TFACPVSLK
+433 SLI
-442 ADLDRYAALHA
+442 AD
-453 QVYGEAVDTATLI
+453 
-466 PYMLEAF
+466 
-473 MEGDRGFK
+473 
-481 RTQTKNEKA
+481 
-490 TPA
+490 

>member
-1 MLISS
+1 MF
-6 SGAPGERR
+6 
-14 PAPGRGVVRATSCR
+14 
-28 TWTHRLS
+28 
-35 VLSIALAGSML
+35 
-46 AASGAYALSFVE
+46 AASRTYALSFAE

-93 KLSIG
+93 KLSVG
-98 LESFPISGMDRWSLT
+98 LENLPISGMDRWSLT

-172 VEQRDQLLAEL
+172 VEQREQLLTEL
-183 LAENRRLQDSLL
+183 LAENQRLQDSLP

-205 GDLLT
+205 GDLLA

-246 SLQGGT
+246 SLQGGI

-289 QSEARGDWSWE
+289 QSESRGDWSWE
-300 VAYTRR
+300 IAYSRR

-313 VSFQLT
+313 VSFQVT
-319 FDLPWQKERRQTPM
+319 FDLPWQKDRRQTPM

-345 AEQEP
+345 AEQEDVARR
-350 HRDCRARQR
+350 HLQELDDSAAELQALDSQIERLKSTGLQLAQGRAELALSNYR
-359 AGQHQP
+359 AAK
-365 GGPGDDPAQ
+365 GDLSAVLGARAQ
-374 HEHPA
+374 
-379 DADRTAWPAGA
+379 
-390 DHRQSRSGVAAVP
+390 
-403 ADVLPAGSHS
+403 VLE
-413 MSTTKKLR
+413 TRLR
-421 LGPLPRTESVKL
+421 LIDLQAQRDGVTTRLN
-433 TFACPVSLK
+433 SLI
-442 ADLDRYAALHA
+442 AD
-453 QVYGEAVDTATLI
+453 
-466 PYMLEAF
+466 
-473 MEGDRGFK
+473 
-481 RTQTKNEKA
+481 
-490 TPA
+490 

>member
-14 PAPGRGVVRATSCR
+14 PAPGHGVLRAIPRR
-28 TWTHRLS
+28 TWIHRLS
-35 VLSIALAGSML
+35 ILSIALAGSMF
-46 AASGAYALSFVE
+46 AASRTYALSFAE

-93 KLSIG
+93 KLSVG
-98 LESFPISGMDRWSLT
+98 LENLPISGMDRWSLT

-172 VEQRDQLLAEL
+172 VEQREQLLTEL
-183 LAENRRLQDSLL
+183 LAENQRLQDSLP

-205 GDLLT
+205 GDLL
-210 AQQEALALS
+210 AAHQEALALS

-289 QSEARGDWSWE
+289 QSESRGDWSWE
-300 VAYTRR
+300 IAYSRR

-313 VSFQLT
+313 VSFQVT
-319 FDLPWQKERRQTPM
+319 FDLPWQKDRRQTPM

-345 AEQEP
+345 AEQEDVARR
-350 HRDCRARQR
+350 HLQELDDSAAELQALDSQIERLKSTGLQLAQGRAELALGNYR
-359 AGQHQP
+359 AAK
-365 GGPGDDPAQ
+365 GDLGAVLGARAQ
-374 HEHPA
+374 
-379 DADRTAWPAGA
+379 
-390 DHRQSRSGVAAVP
+390 
-403 ADVLPAGSHS
+403 VLE
-413 MSTTKKLR
+413 TRLR
-421 LGPLPRTESVKL
+421 LIDLQAQRDGVTTRLN
-433 TFACPVSLK
+433 SLI
-442 ADLDRYAALHA
+442 AD
-453 QVYGEAVDTATLI
+453 
-466 PYMLEAF
+466 
-473 MEGDRGFK
+473 
-481 RTQTKNEKA
+481 
-490 TPA
+490 

>member
-14 PAPGRGVVRATSCR
+14 PAPGHGVLRAIPRR
-28 TWTHRLS
+28 TWIHRLS
-35 VLSIALAGSML
+35 ILSIALAGSMF
-46 AASGAYALSFVE
+46 AASRTYALSFAE

-93 KLSIG
+93 KLSVG
-98 LESFPISGMDRWSLT
+98 MENFPISGMDRWSLT

-172 VEQRDQLLAEL
+172 VEQREQLLTEL
-183 LAENRRLQDSLL
+183 LAENQRLQDSLP

-205 GDLLT
+205 GDLLA

-289 QSEARGDWSWE
+289 QSESRGDWSWE
-300 VAYTRR
+300 IAYSRR

-313 VSFQLT
+313 VSFQVT
-319 FDLPWQKERRQTPM
+319 FDLPWQKDRRQTPM

-345 AEQEP
+345 AEQEDVARR
-350 HRDCRARQR
+350 HLQELDDSAAELQALDSQIERLKSTGLQLAQGRAELALGNYR
-359 AGQHQP
+359 AAK
-365 GGPGDDPAQ
+365 GDLGAVLGARAQ
-374 HEHPA
+374 
-379 DADRTAWPAGA
+379 
-390 DHRQSRSGVAAVP
+390 
-403 ADVLPAGSHS
+403 VLE
-413 MSTTKKLR
+413 TRLR
-421 LGPLPRTESVKL
+421 LIDLQAQRDGVTTRLN
-433 TFACPVSLK
+433 SLI
-442 ADLDRYAALHA
+442 AD
-453 QVYGEAVDTATLI
+453 
-466 PYMLEAF
+466 
-473 MEGDRGFK
+473 
-481 RTQTKNEKA
+481 
-490 TPA
+490 

>member
-1 MLISS
+1 M
-6 SGAPGERR
+6 
-14 PAPGRGVVRATSCR
+14 
-28 TWTHRLS
+28 
-35 VLSIALAGSML
+35 SIALAGSMF
-46 AASGAYALSFVE
+46 AASRTYALSFAE

-93 KLSIG
+93 KLSVG
-98 LESFPISGMDRWSLT
+98 LENLPISGMDRWSLT

-172 VEQRDQLLAEL
+172 VEQREQLLTEL
-183 LAENRRLQDSLL
+183 LAENQRLQDSLP

-205 GDLLT
+205 GDLLA

-289 QSEARGDWSWE
+289 QSESRGDWSWE
-300 VAYTRR
+300 IAYSRR

-313 VSFQLT
+313 VSFQVT
-319 FDLPWQKERRQTPM
+319 FDLPWQKDRRQTPM

-345 AEQEP
+345 AEQEDVARR
-350 HRDCRARQR
+350 HLQELDDSAAELQALDSQIERLKSTGLQLAQGRAELALGNYR
-359 AGQHQP
+359 AAK
-365 GGPGDDPAQ
+365 GDLGAVLGARAQ
-374 HEHPA
+374 
-379 DADRTAWPAGA
+379 
-390 DHRQSRSGVAAVP
+390 
-403 ADVLPAGSHS
+403 VLE
-413 MSTTKKLR
+413 TRLR
-421 LGPLPRTESVKL
+421 LIDLQAQRDGVTTRLN
-433 TFACPVSLK
+433 SLI
-442 ADLDRYAALHA
+442 AD
-453 QVYGEAVDTATLI
+453 
-466 PYMLEAF
+466 
-473 MEGDRGFK
+473 
-481 RTQTKNEKA
+481 
-490 TPA
+490 

>member
-14 PAPGRGVVRATSCR
+14 PAPGHGVLRAIPRR
-28 TWTHRLS
+28 TWIHRLS
-35 VLSIALAGSML
+35 ILSIALAGSMF
-46 AASGAYALSFVE
+46 AASRTYALSFAE

-93 KLSIG
+93 KLSVG
-98 LESFPISGMDRWSLT
+98 LENLPISGMDRWSLT

-289 QSEARGDWSWE
+289 QSESRGDWSWE

-345 AEQEP
+345 AEQEDVTRK
-350 HRDCRARQR
+350 HLQELDDSAAELQALDSQIERLQSTGLQLAQGRAELALSNYRSAKGDLSAVLGAR
-359 AGQHQP
+359 AQ
-365 GGPGDDPAQ
+365 
-374 HEHPA
+374 
-379 DADRTAWPAGA
+379 
-390 DHRQSRSGVAAVP
+390 
-403 ADVLPAGSHS
+403 VLEAR
-413 MSTTKKLR
+413 LR
-421 LGPLPRTESVKL
+421 LIDLQAQRDGVTTRLN
-433 TFACPVSLK
+433 SLI
-442 ADLDRYAALHA
+442 AD
-453 QVYGEAVDTATLI
+453 
-466 PYMLEAF
+466 
-473 MEGDRGFK
+473 
-481 RTQTKNEKA
+481 
-490 TPA
+490 